1 MIGTYSCGVLGE
13 RFPKKSVLSLLYLA
27 RGMIFLLFI
36 LAPLSEA
43 SVLIF
48 GAAMGFLW
56 LGTVPPT
63 SGLVAHLFGP
73 TYMSMLFGIVFL
85 SHQIGGFCGALLS
98 GRLYDALGSYDQ
110 IGRAPCRER
119 EWKYL

>member
-1 MIGTYSCGVLGE
+1 
-13 RFPKKSVLSLLYLA
+13 
-27 RGMIFLLFI
+27 MIFLLFI

-56 LGTVPPT
+56 LGTVPLT

-85 SHQIGGFCGALLS
+85 SHQIGGFCGAWLS
-98 GRLYDALGSYDQ
+98 GRLYDALGSYDLVWGMSVALG
-110 IGRAPCRER
+110 ILSRSEEHTSELPSLMRTSDAV
-119 EWKYL
+119 